1 MSCEDGKV
9 YNVKFGDCRRASADH
24 LTKRGA
30 KNQKEFDF
38 LEMEAVG
45 DEQGL
50 GALFNAKTNTFA
62 ARKYLWNANKG
73 GIIDTNTI
81 TPPMMF
87 SNLDISRSNN
97 VADRTDKLDISADLS
112 IAVLAGKISVEP
124 EGAA

>member
-1 MSCEDGKV
+1 M
-9 YNVKFGDCRRASADH
+9 
-24 LTKRGA
+24 
-30 KNQKEFDF
+30 Q
-38 LEMEAVG
+38 
-45 DEQGL
+45 
-50 GALFNAKTNTFA
+50 KTNTFA

-112 IAVLAGKISVEP
+112 IAVLAGKISE